1 MPANPPL
8 PSDQSTTQ
16 LQALGEQIRARR
28 KALRVSSTAA
38 AEAAG
43 MSRVTLHRIE
53 KGEPSVTGGAW
64 ANAMAALGMTL
75 LARNTEDA
83 QASGASPTDLNEWIP
98 VRVRLADY
106 PQLKALAWQVHG
118 TDTLTPIEALGIYE
132 RNARHLDTAAMSIAE
147 QALLQALRTGLGGGT
162 SVGMSDV

>member
-1 MPANPPL
+1 MPAHPPL
-8 PSDQSTTQ
+8 PSDQSTAQ

-28 KALRVSSTAA
+28 KALRVTSTAA

-53 KGEPSVTGGAW
+53 KDEPSVTGGAW
-64 ANAMAALGMTL
+64 ANAMAALSMTL
-75 LARNTEDA
+75 LAQNTEDTH
-83 QASGASPTDLNEWIP
+83 ASCASPTDLAEWIP

-118 TDTLTPIEALGIYE
+118 IDTLTPIEALGIYE
-132 RNARHLDTAAMSIAE
+132 RNARHLDTAAMSPAE
-147 QALLQALRTGLGGGT
+147 KALLQALRTGLG
-162 SVGMSDV
+162 SC